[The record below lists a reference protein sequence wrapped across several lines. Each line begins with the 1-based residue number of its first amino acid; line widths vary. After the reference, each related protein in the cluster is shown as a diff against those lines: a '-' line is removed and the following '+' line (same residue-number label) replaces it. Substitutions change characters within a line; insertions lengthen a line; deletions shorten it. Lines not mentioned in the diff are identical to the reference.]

1 MYKKILVPIDILE
14 DELSQEL
21 LTHIEQIA
29 QVGKPEIHFLTVI
42 PNAELFFGIEFAAI
56 PEKFK
61 DSSERTRLAFI
72 ALQDM
77 IKDAK
82 IPDEQI
88 VCNVGVGNAKDE
100 ILEYARQIDADLI
113 AIASHRPNV
122 SSYLLGST
130 ASSIVRHAKMSV
142 LVIR

>member
-1 MYKKILVPIDILE
+1 EK
-14 DELSQEL
+14 
-21 LTHIEQIA
+21 LT
-29 QVGKPEIHFLTVI
+29 
-42 PNAELFFGIEFAAI
+42 
-56 PEKFK
+56 

-77 IKDAK
+77 ITDAK

-100 ILEYARQIDADLI
+100 MLEYARQIDADLI

-122 SSYLLGST
+122 SSYLLGSP
-130 ASSIVRHAKMSV
+130 AASIVRHAKMSV

>member
-21 LTHIEQIA
+21 ITHIEQIA

-77 IKDAK
+77 ISK
-82 IPDEQI
+82 IRKFPMSKLF
-88 VCNVGVGNAKDE
+88 A
-100 ILEYARQIDADLI
+100 
-113 AIASHRPNV
+113 
-122 SSYLLGST
+122 
-130 ASSIVRHAKMSV
+130 MSV
-142 LVIR
+142 LVMQKMKF

>member
-1 MYKKILVPIDILE
+1 MNK
-14 DELSQEL
+14 L
-21 LTHIEQIA
+21 LKLA
-29 QVGKPEIHFLTVI
+29 KPEIHFLTVI

-88 VCNVGVGNAKDE
+88 VCNVGVGNAK
-100 ILEYARQIDADLI
+100 R
-113 AIASHRPNV
+113 
-122 SSYLLGST
+122 
-130 ASSIVRHAKMSV
+130 
-142 LVIR
+142 

>member
-21 LTHIEQIA
+21 ITHIEQIA

-100 ILEYARQIDADLI
+100 ILEYARQI
-113 AIASHRPNV
+113 
-122 SSYLLGST
+122 
-130 ASSIVRHAKMSV
+130 
-142 LVIR
+142 